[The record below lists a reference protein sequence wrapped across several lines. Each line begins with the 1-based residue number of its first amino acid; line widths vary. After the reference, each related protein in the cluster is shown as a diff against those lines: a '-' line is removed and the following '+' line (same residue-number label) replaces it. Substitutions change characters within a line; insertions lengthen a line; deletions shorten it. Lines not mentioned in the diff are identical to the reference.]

1 MKHEKYKYNFGLTL
15 LRELERTDWWSSI
28 LEKKNLFKDLLTNDF
43 NTLTIVKV
51 DWSIIKNIFC

>member
-15 LRELERTDWWSSI
+15 LWELERTDWWSSI